1 MDLKPEVEV
10 KLAGIGSF
18 WRQVSFV
25 AYFHILSTI
34 KRTDS
39 SSWSP
44 SDDRTGVSVVL
55 GFFSCLCT
63 FYNNLH
69 VNCST
74 YIVSVIPDVLQNVMS
89 HSRELLLNGILDI

>member
-1 MDLKPEVEV
+1 MGLKPEAKVTL

-18 WRQVSFV
+18 WRRVSFV
-25 AYFHILSTI
+25 AYFQILSTI

-44 SDDRTGVSVVL
+44 SDDRTGLTVVL

-63 FYNNLH
+63 FL
-69 VNCST
+69 
-74 YIVSVIPDVLQNVMS
+74 YIHYSKHIVFVRPDFLQNVMY
-89 HSRELLLNGILDI
+89 HRRELLLSSILVI